1 MKIMLSTDDLQQ
13 HFSEKFLAEYFAK
26 FPERRSISLGTLA
39 QRCGVPTALDLFLDM
54 RGSTNE
60 SYFLVRN
67 SIERIWGSARDP
79 LIREGIDLFYSER
92 PHSRSQSAIEEG
104 LRGKWASYLG
114 AESPGWVNSY
124 VSKEV
129 GKGNGNPQLRKHI
142 DVEALGAHIV
152 QQYMNG
158 GYTSYRTLN
167 ACLWAAP
174 NRDAENAAQL
184 LDFLTNISS

>member
-79 LIREGIDLFYSER
+79 LIREGIDLLYTER
-92 PHSRSQSAIEEG
+92 LYLRSQSDIG
-104 LRGKWASYLG
+104 GDLRGKWRSYLG
-114 AESPGWVNSY
+114 AESPGWVYSY
-124 VSKEV
+124 ISKEV
-129 GKGNGNPQLRKHI
+129 GKENGNQQLRKHI
-142 DVEALGAHIV
+142 DIEALGAYII
-152 QQYMNG
+152 QGYMDG
-158 GYTSYRTLN
+158 SFASYRTLN
-167 ACLWAAP
+167 TCLWAAP
-174 NRDAENAAQL
+174 DRDAENAAQL